1 MAFSPRPFVLA
12 ALSVGPLVLL
22 AGCGASASGARTT
35 VQPVQP
41 SSYVVQDPVTTTTTT
56 TSPPNVT
63 TPVGQISAT
72 EQIYTIVGGDSISKI
87 AALHDISMDDLI
99 NYNGWTD
106 GLNHFLAVGETVK
119 IPPNALVPGTGT
131 ASTGGDTGSG
141 VVDDGGGTPAATAA
155 PTEGC
160 THTIASGENPTRVAN
175 KYNITVDQLREV
187 NPGVI
192 DTFLIGSTLVI
203 PPGGDC

>member
-1 MAFSPRPFVLA
+1 MARSPRPFVLA
-12 ALSVGPLVLL
+12 ALMVGPLALL
-22 AGCGASASGARTT
+22 AGCGASATGARTT

-41 SSYVVQDPVTTTTTT
+41 SSYVVQEPVTTTTSTT
-56 TSPPNVT
+56 APPIAT
-63 TPVGQISAT
+63 TPAGQISAT
-72 EQIYTIVGGDSISKI
+72 EQIYTIVANDSISKI
-87 AALHDISMDDLI
+87 AGLHQISMDDLV

-106 GLNHFLAVGETVK
+106 GLNHVLIPGQTVK

-131 ASTGGDTGSG
+131 ADTGGADAGT
-141 VVDDGGGTPAATAA
+141 GGGDVAAPATAA

-160 THTIASGENPTRVAN
+160 THTIESGENPTRVAN
-175 KYNITVDQLREV
+175 EYDITVDQLREV

-192 DTFLIGSTLVI
+192 DTFIVGQTLVI